1 MNVIYTPVWS
11 DSETEVN
18 ESMSPRDQPVAGTA
32 SIFFTE
38 CSKKLTK
45 GQEKEE
51 ILFSWVPTNYYSGN
65 HLRKFMICILII
77 FQMKK
82 LSFSD
87 VERMV
92 EKILCLWEKAELPSD
107 FIIRQSFFLFRC
119 FPPFLSENYLTL
131 SLGRNLTCSSCNF
144 ETG

>member
-1 MNVIYTPVWS
+1 MIYNPACS

-32 SIFFTE
+32 NIFFTE

-51 ILFSWVPTNYYSGN
+51 ILFFRVPTNYYSRN
-65 HLRKFMICILII
+65 HLRKSMICILII

-87 VERMV
+87 VKRMV
-92 EKILCLWEKAELPSD
+92 EKILCL
-107 FIIRQSFFLFRC
+107 
-119 FPPFLSENYLTL
+119 
-131 SLGRNLTCSSCNF
+131 
-144 ETG
+144 